1 VSEACQRTIRLRD
14 YTRRWPHHPAAAAAP
29 LRYGWPIDTV
39 PLLTETFER
48 SQVTRLRHAVASC
61 VGRAGLMGQ
70 RLDDFVLAVNELL
83 TNAVRHGGG
92 KGRLQLWRRGDE
104 VVCEVS
110 DHGAGFDET
119 RLSSGARPAADTPGG
134 WGLWL
139 ADKLSDRMEVQT
151 GPGGTTV
158 RISAVL
164 AEEGAH

>member
-1 VSEACQRTIRLRD
+1 MPGDNPAPDDCRPTE
-14 YTRRWPHHPAAAAAP
+14 RRRRP
-29 LRYGWPIDTV
+29 RFGTVGRIDTV

-61 VGRAGLMGQ
+61 VGTAGLVGQ

-92 KGRLQLWRRGDE
+92 TGRLRLWRRGDE

-110 DHGAGFDET
+110 DRGTGFDHS
-119 RLSSGARPAADTPGG
+119 RLSFDARPVAETPGG

-139 ADKLSDRMEVQT
+139 AGKLSDRMEVQT

-158 RISAVL
+158 RISAALDPV
-164 AEEGAH
+164 